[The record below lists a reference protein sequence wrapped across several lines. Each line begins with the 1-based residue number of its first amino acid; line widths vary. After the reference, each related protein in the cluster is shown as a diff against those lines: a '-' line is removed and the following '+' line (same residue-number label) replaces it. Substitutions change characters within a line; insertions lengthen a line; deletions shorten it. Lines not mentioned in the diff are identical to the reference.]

1 MGPPSQQSDSFELE
15 NDNKV
20 LPVTP
25 LSASEIKQIVNEND
39 EENETANEEKKEET
53 QEVENEHEGSHSDSS
68 YAEDEPSSVLP
79 TKEQEHELVVPCQN
93 EEDEEETN
101 VAVDVND

>member
-1 MGPPSQQSDSFELE
+1 MGKMSMSQPPSQQSDSFELDH
-15 NDNKV
+15 DNKV

-25 LSASEIKQIVNEND
+25 LSASEIKQIVNQND
-39 EENETANEEKKEET
+39 EENEIGNEEKKEET
-53 QEVENEHEGSHSDSS
+53 QEEDVEGSHSDSS

-93 EEDEEETN
+93 EEDEEET
-101 VAVDVND
+101 